1 MGRSMSAPVKP
12 AKVIDPAKA
21 GKFSFEIMAYTD
33 VIGGN
38 VTDTK
43 YAKELLTIDPFAELE
58 NDCLIVCQFSGGS
71 PHMALWSKTGKDE
84 DGKFARRGAD
94 NEAFRIHFGV
104 TYTKAAIGEWIN
116 ILGRVVSDPR
126 EFPKE
131 MPISYSSYSSL
142 PARAA

>member
-1 MGRSMSAPVKP
+1 
-12 AKVIDPAKA
+12 
-21 GKFSFEIMAYTD
+21 MAR
-33 VIGGN
+33 
-38 VTDTK
+38 
-43 YAKELLTIDPFAELE
+43 
-58 NDCLIVCQFSGGS
+58 
-71 PHMALWSKTGKDE
+71 WSKTGKDE

-104 TYTKAAIGEWIN
+104 TYTKADIGEWIN

-131 MPISYSSYSSL
+131 MPISYSSL